1 MKKFLLFVF
10 LLAVAYLSVH
20 QIAFLIGGLPNNGVE
35 HVTYQD
41 EEEGSDKSLPLSHPV
56 MPDLNHRSHYGTFTL
71 HVPDNLDRPALYV
84 PYYQGNLKIWIGEQE
99 VKAGVAN
106 YMESASVATLND
118 FIWLLD
124 PQSTGTGAA
133 LTFSLAPPDE
143 VKNSTFL
150 TLSKFYVGEYDEIV
164 AVSNRKKIFHQI
176 YRPAIILSLLLSF
189 VTLTGLTITGALG
202 REAAPLIL
210 VIAFMIFNFT
220 GALNFIWDGFSI
232 IHQYSYAFG
241 AFGASAMNLYVS
253 VVKHGK
259 FSRMDLLIA
268 GGAVVIAAIALF
280 LMTPAITGKNATYIN
295 VLINVPLLL
304 IGMTGVAVRSLYTKN
319 PENEGKLLVLAVAIS
334 VWILSICNGL
344 LGRFG
349 LIDISVT
356 LPVIS
361 ILFLF
366 FIIGYIFSEDIVATR
381 NKLRTKNV
389 EISAALAAQSRRLE
403 VEFNQSAILR
413 ERDLLARS
421 YERISNDLHDGV
433 LTYLFTINTLADKQ
447 GVIDARK
454 IQNLSQFCLNEI
466 RIILS
471 SGVTGSAPL
480 IMTLANLRHNI
491 FDTLQ
496 ELGIETHWNVKGL
509 VDLPP
514 TDLRF
519 NLDIVRVI
527 QEAIHNAVERS
538 KCTSLS
544 VFAET
549 KANNVISFCII
560 NEGGTPLTKSNGTG
574 FGLRS
579 MELRVNRLGG
589 QFSISPS
596 RTGAKLEFDVPLPT
610 SEPEPLER

>member
-1 MKKFLLFVF
+1 
-10 LLAVAYLSVH
+10 
-20 QIAFLIGGLPNNGVE
+20 
-35 HVTYQD
+35 
-41 EEEGSDKSLPLSHPV
+41 
-56 MPDLNHRSHYGTFTL
+56 
-71 HVPDNLDRPALYV
+71 
-84 PYYQGNLKIWIGEQE
+84 
-99 VKAGVAN
+99 
-106 YMESASVATLND
+106 
-118 FIWLLD
+118 
-124 PQSTGTGAA
+124 
-133 LTFSLAPPDE
+133 
-143 VKNSTFL
+143 
-150 TLSKFYVGEYDEIV
+150 
-164 AVSNRKKIFHQI
+164 
-176 YRPAIILSLLLSF
+176 
-189 VTLTGLTITGALG
+189 
-202 REAAPLIL
+202 
-210 VIAFMIFNFT
+210 
-220 GALNFIWDGFSI
+220 
-232 IHQYSYAFG
+232 
-241 AFGASAMNLYVS
+241 
-253 VVKHGK
+253 
-259 FSRMDLLIA
+259 
-268 GGAVVIAAIALF
+268 
-280 LMTPAITGKNATYIN
+280 
-295 VLINVPLLL
+295 
-304 IGMTGVAVRSLYTKN
+304 
-319 PENEGKLLVLAVAIS
+319 
-334 VWILSICNGL
+334 
-344 LGRFG
+344 
-349 LIDISVT
+349 
-356 LPVIS
+356 
-361 ILFLF
+361 
-366 FIIGYIFSEDIVATR
+366 TR
-381 NKLRTKNV
+381 NV

-610 SEPEPLER
+610 SAPEPLEK